1 MKKSKIL
8 LAIAF
13 IATLNI
19 VAFLDTPTASAALT
33 KAQKQACYERW
44 AGRATGSAA
53 GEDAKSFDEAAFKK
67 TNCYKERT
75 CKIERYEDGAVIHC
89 FNVETGEFDSEN
101 IDNRPSADP
110 DNAETS
116 GGCNT
121 GCGETVEGCGD
132 IKTSIIKCNT
142 KGGNPLMSILIQVIN
157 FLAVGVGIAVVGGI
171 VWGGMMY
178 ASSNGDAGKTK
189 QGVTI
194 IVNAV
199 VGLLLFMFMYALIN
213 FIVPGGVFN

>member
-1 MKKSKIL
+1 MKKSKIFI
-8 LAIAF
+8 AIAF
-13 IATLNI
+13 VATLNI

-44 AGRATGSAA
+44 AGRSTGTA
-53 GEDAKSFDEAAFKK
+53 GGDGAKTFDEAAFKK
-67 TNCYKERT
+67 TNCFKENT

-89 FNVETGEFDSEN
+89 FNVETGKFDSQN
-101 IDNRPSADP
+101 SDNRPSTD
-110 DNAETS
+110 S
-116 GGCNT
+116 GG
-121 GCGETVEGCGD
+121 GGDETIDGCGD

-142 KGGNPLMSILIQVIN
+142 KGGNPIMSILIQVIN

-171 VWGGMMY
+171 IWGGMIY
-178 ASSNGDAGKTK
+178 ASSNGDSAKTK
-189 QGVTI
+189 QAITI

-199 VGLLLFMFMYALIN
+199 VGLLLFIFMYALIN